1 MKFLKLTNAK
11 RIETQAERVMALQ
24 VLRQTYLEEK
34 SWIADVEPMFPL
46 SDLSRDDVSWF
57 LATQRG
63 RPVGVM
69 RILYDP
75 PLQEY
80 LKFNLKFLDDGMGL
94 DTLLGSR
101 DVAEVGRFAVVPD
114 CRKGIGVAMSLMRAA
129 TREIVLRGKSQLV
142 TDVFENEQHSPYG
155 FHTRVIGFR
164 PVATHEV
171 GELRFKG
178 RRITLLLDLKTAY
191 LKLKRS
197 GNMMFRLLTR
207 GWTEAMHARLMA

>member
-11 RIETQAERVMALQ
+11 RIESEVERAMALQ

-34 SWIADVEPMFPL
+34 GWITDVEPMFPD

-57 LATQRG
+57 LAIQRG

-69 RILYDP
+69 RVLYDP
-75 PLQEY
+75 PLQQY
-80 LKFNLKFLDDGMGL
+80 LKFNLQFLDDGMGL
-94 DTLLGSR
+94 DQLLGTQ
-101 DVAEVGRFAVVPD
+101 DVVEVGRFAVVPD
-114 CRKGIGVAMSLMRAA
+114 CRKGIGVAMSLMRVA

-178 RRITLLLDLKTAY
+178 RRITLLLDLKAAY

-207 GWTEAMHARLMA
+207 GWTDAMHARLTA

>member
-1 MKFLKLTNAK
+1 MKLLKLTNAK
-11 RIETQAERVMALQ
+11 RIETMAERAMALQ
-24 VLRQTYLEEK
+24 VLGQTYLEEK
-34 SWIADVEPMFPL
+34 GWIADVEPMFPE
-46 SDLSRDDVSWF
+46 SDLSRNDVSWF

-63 RPVGVM
+63 RAVGVM
-69 RILYDP
+69 RVLYDP

-80 LKFNLKFLDDGMGL
+80 LKFNLQFLDDGMGL
-94 DTLLGSR
+94 DQLLGSP

-114 CRKGIGVAMSLMRAA
+114 CRKGISVAMSLMRVA
-129 TREIVLRGKSQLV
+129 TQEIVLRGKSQLV

-164 PVATHEV
+164 PVATHEI

-191 LKLKRS
+191 RKLKRS

-207 GWTEAMHARLMA
+207 GWTDAMHARLTA